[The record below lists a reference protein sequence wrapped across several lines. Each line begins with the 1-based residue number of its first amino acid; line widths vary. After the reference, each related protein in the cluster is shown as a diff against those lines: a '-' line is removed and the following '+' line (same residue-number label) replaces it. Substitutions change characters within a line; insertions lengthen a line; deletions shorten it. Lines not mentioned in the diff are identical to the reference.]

1 MQSEQEQAAEELRRQ
16 VDFIIDPRKC
26 VHIKLPSELHAEM
39 RVFGLR
45 KKLSLQEMLVEF
57 CQLVVDG
64 DAAIQRKMDDLAKRK
79 KEKRIKKLT
88 EKDSEDIYDYIAKQ
102 AEREP

>member
-1 MQSEQEQAAEELRRQ
+1 MVAEQEEARRRAE
-16 VDFIIDPRKC
+16 FIIDPRKC

-39 RVFGLR
+39 RVFAF
-45 KKLSLQEMLVEF
+45 KKNLSLQEMLTEF

-64 DAAIQRKMDDLAKRK
+64 DAYIHRRMDDLVKRK

-88 EKDSEDIYDYIAKQ
+88 MKDSENIYDYIASQSGK
-102 AEREP
+102 AT